1 MARSTTARLER
12 EGSNL
17 TVSQH
22 ETDAPILPV
31 EQIAR
36 LQEICPE
43 RVSWV
48 FDEASKEADFRRTES
63 RRVNKFVFTER
74 ILGIVGGL
82 IIGVF
87 ALVVAWSLA
96 MNSHYVVASVVGGS
110 TALGLVSS
118 FVLRG
123 IRQSSASRN
132 DTPEETKRNRK

>member
-1 MARSTTARLER
+1 MARSTTARLEH
-12 EGSNL
+12 ESGNL

-22 ETDAPILPV
+22 DTDAPILPV

-48 FDEASKEADFRRTES
+48 FDEASKEADFRRSETRS
-63 RRVNKFVFTER
+63 VNRFVFAER
-74 ILGIVGGL
+74 ILGIIGGL
-82 IIGVF
+82 VIGVF
-87 ALVVAWSLA
+87 ALSVAWSLA
-96 MNSHYVVASVVGGS
+96 MSGHYVVASVVGGS

-123 IRQSSASRN
+123 IRRPAASN
-132 DTPEETKRNRK
+132 KPQQEDANRKKK